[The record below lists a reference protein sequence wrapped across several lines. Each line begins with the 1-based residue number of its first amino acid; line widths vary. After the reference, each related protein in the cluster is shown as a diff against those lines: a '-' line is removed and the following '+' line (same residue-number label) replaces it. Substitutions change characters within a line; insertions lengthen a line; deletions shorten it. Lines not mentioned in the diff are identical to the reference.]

1 MRREAFIACV
11 IVACLLVA
19 ACSRLTFIRP
29 DASRGGSERVAPEY
43 DFRDD
48 ERTKSRMAVQD
59 HVRMGQMRFRA
70 GQFDQAEVQARAAL
84 KADPKSAD
92 AYTLLGLVEER
103 HGNNAEAGEHYAKA
117 AALAPGAGAAL
128 NNYGAWLCRNG
139 RAQESLAWFDRALA
153 DRSYATPASALAN
166 AGACAG
172 MAGQYDRVER
182 DLRAALSLD
191 PENAVALEAM
201 AEHQFRNGRYLEARA
216 FSERRLG
223 SAPADASALLLASQI
238 EDKLGDKAAA
248 ARYVQR
254 LRTEFPQARTAQ
266 PGEGSSP

>member
-1 MRREAFIACV
+1 MRPRDALAIA
-11 IVACLLVA
+11 VAASLLA
-19 ACSRLTFIRP
+19 GACSRLTFIRP
-29 DASRGGSERVAPEY
+29 NAARGGSERVSPEY

-48 ERTKSRMAVQD
+48 DRTTTRMAVQD
-59 HVRMGQMRFRA
+59 HLLMGQQRFRA
-70 GQFDQAEVQARAAL
+70 GQFDQAEAQARAAL
-84 KADPKSAD
+84 KADSKSVD
-92 AYTLLGLVEER
+92 AHILLGLIAER
-103 HGNNAEAGEHYAKA
+103 RSRVPEAGEHYAKA
-117 AALAPGAGAAL
+117 AALAPKAGAAL

-139 RAQESLAWFDRALA
+139 RAAESLAWFDRALA
-153 DRSYATPASALAN
+153 DRAYRTPASALAN

-172 MAGQYDRVER
+172 KAGQYDRVER

-201 AEHQFRNGRYLEARA
+201 AEHQFRSGRYLEARA

-223 SAPADASALLLASQI
+223 AAQADAPALLLASQI

-254 LRTEFPQARTAQ
+254 MRTEVPQAQSA
-266 PGEGSSP
+266 PGEGNSQ

>member
-1 MRREAFIACV
+1 MRREALAGAI
-11 IVACLLVA
+11 IACLLA
-19 ACSRLTFIRP
+19 TACSRLTFIRP
-29 DASRGGSERVAPEY
+29 DASRGDSERVAPEY

-48 ERTKSRMAVQD
+48 ERTKTRMALQD
-59 HVRMGQMRFRA
+59 HLRLGQHRFRA
-70 GQFDQAEVQARAAL
+70 GEFDLAEAQARAAL
-84 KADPKSAD
+84 KVDADSAD
-92 AYTLLGLVEER
+92 AYTLLALIEER
-103 HGNNAEAGEHYAKA
+103 RGNGELAGEHYRKA
-117 AALAPGAGAAL
+117 TALAPTAGAAL
-128 NNYGAWLCRNG
+128 NNYGVWLCRNG

-153 DRSYATPASALAN
+153 DRRYATPASALAN

>member
-1 MRREAFIACV
+1 MSRPASITRRRWNC
-11 IVACLLVA
+11 
-19 ACSRLTFIRP
+19 
-29 DASRGGSERVAPEY
+29 
-43 DFRDD
+43 
-48 ERTKSRMAVQD
+48 
-59 HVRMGQMRFRA
+59 
-70 GQFDQAEVQARAAL
+70 
-84 KADPKSAD
+84 
-92 AYTLLGLVEER
+92 
-103 HGNNAEAGEHYAKA
+103 
-117 AALAPGAGAAL
+117 
-128 NNYGAWLCRNG
+128 
-139 RAQESLAWFDRALA
+139 AQESLAWFDRALA

-191 PENAVALEAM
+191 PANAVALEAM
-201 AEHQFRNGRYLEARA
+201 AEHQFRNGSYLEARA

-223 SAPADASALLLASQI
+223 AARADASALLLASQI

-266 PGEGSSP
+266 PGEGRSP